1 MPDSMED
8 AKLKEMLKLRRISFT
23 TVLLISTSWAPDSTN
38 IVSVRSVTDK
48 GAQADKGNSQLVS
61 EAWQNA
67 C

>member
-23 TVLLISTSWAPDSTN
+23 TVLLISTSWA
-38 IVSVRSVTDK
+38 
-48 GAQADKGNSQLVS
+48 QLVS